1 MTSSQLVPLASVATI
16 NPALGTTELAADEL
30 VDFVPMAAVEAGAS
44 VTASKETRPYQEVK
58 NGYTYFADGD
68 ILMAKITPCFENG
81 KISQIRTCSVAGFG
95 STEFHVIRAQPEKLD
110 ARYLVH
116 FLRQERVRIEGEKR
130 MTGSAGQ
137 RRVPKSFLESLPVY
151 LPSLSEQRRIAAILD
166 KADALRTKRRDAL
179 AQLDRLA
186 QSIFVEMFGEP
197 VTNPKGWPMSRIGDL
212 LESASYGTSEKSD
225 TSGQFPV
232 LRMNNITRTGEM
244 DFSDLKYMDLDAS
257 EQKRYLVKAGDV
269 LFNRTNSAEL
279 VGKTGIFR
287 ETAPMAYAGYLIRLR
302 TNADNDP
309 EYLAAFLNT
318 PYAKRV
324 LRSMCKSIIGMANI
338 NATEV
343 QGIKIAQPPMAL
355 QVQFRKQIQSLNQV
369 KASHREIL
377 TELDALF
384 SSLQYR
390 AFRGEL

>member
-1 MTSSQLVPLASVATI
+1 MTHPQTLCIEDFCKTGSGGTPSRAAQSKFYDGGTIPWVKSGELRESVIINTEENITHAALAETSVKLVPKGAILLAMYGATVGRLALLGVEATTNQAVCHIIPDPEIADTRYLYYALSSQVPSIIAMGV
-16 NPALGTTELAADEL
+16 G
-30 VDFVPMAAVEAGAS
+30 GAQ
-44 VTASKETRPYQEVK
+44 P
-58 NGYTYFADGD
+58 N
-68 ILMAKITPCFENG
+68 
-81 KISQIRTCSVAGFG
+81 ISQGLI
-95 STEFHVIRAQPEKLD
+95 
-110 ARYLVH
+110 
-116 FLRQERVRIEGEKR
+116 
-130 MTGSAGQ
+130 
-137 RRVPKSFLESLPVY
+137 KSLKIW
-151 LPSLSEQRRIAAILD
+151 LPSLPEQRRIAAILD
-166 KADALRTKRRDAL
+166 KADALRTKRREAL

-186 QSIFVEMFGEP
+186 QSIFVEMFGDP

-257 EQKRYLVKAGDV
+257 EQERYLVKAGDV

-287 ETAPMAYAGYLIRLR
+287 ETEPMAYAGYLVRLR

-324 LRSMCKSIIGMANI
+324 LRSMCKSIIGMDNI

-355 QVQFRKQIQSLNQV
+355 QVQFHKQIESLNQV
-369 KASHREIL
+369 KTSHRAIL
-377 TELDALF
+377 AELDALF
-384 SSLQYR
+384 SSLQHR